1 MYDDDRDYYDL
12 TDEEQDALYEYP
24 DDDVRIL
31 TDEIQEK
38 IEHITETITRFLE
51 EHPNSLK
58 RANRL
63 NEFLY
68 ELTEELDEEI
78 EELSSWRE

>member
-1 MYDDDRDYYDL
+1 MYYDDSDYYDM

-31 TDEIQEK
+31 QDEIQEK
-38 IEHITETITRFLE
+38 IEYITESVNRFLE
-51 EHPNSLK
+51 NHPNSLK

-63 NEFLY
+63 NETLY
-68 ELTEELDEEI
+68 NMIEELDEEI

>member
-1 MYDDDRDYYDL
+1 MYYNDSDYYDM

-31 TDEIQEK
+31 QDEIQEK
-38 IEHITETITRFLE
+38 IEYITESVSRFLE
-51 EHPNSLK
+51 NHPNSLK
-58 RANRL
+58 QANRL
-63 NEFLY
+63 NETLY
-68 ELTEELDEEI
+68 NMIEELDEEI